1 MLSLVQSD
9 IHRVGEVWL
18 VGAGPGDPE
27 LISVRGL
34 RLIRE
39 ADVLVYDRLVSPQLL
54 QEARDDAVMLDVG
67 KRPGFHRVP
76 QHEIEALLVKHAR
89 RGCKVVRLK
98 GGDPFIFG
106 RGGEEMQTLRAAGIP
121 VHIVPGITA
130 AAACAAASGFPLTQ
144 RKVADSVCLT
154 TAHHSE
160 DGDDTDWASLAADP
174 NRTLVFYMGLA
185 SLQRIQNKLGSHGM
199 SLNTPAALI
208 ENGSYA
214 HQRTITCQLKEIEQM
229 AKQHKLQTP
238 CLLVVGNVV
247 SLAEQKSDA
256 VEPAAHQVS
265 RSRMAMGRNIAAA
278 MMLSTAPA
286 MAGAA
291 EADSI
296 AEALTQGGTSIS
308 FRARS
313 EQVDDDALARDAL
326 ANTLRTRLTY
336 RSGSWQNLSLLVEV
350 DNVSYLGDDS
360 FNSTRNGMVTR
371 PVIVDP
377 DGTDLN
383 QAALRLQRDKL
394 TLTAGRQRL
403 LRENQR
409 MIGGV
414 GWRQNEQTYDAI
426 DVAYRPA
433 EQWQLNYAWV
443 DDTQRI
449 FGPEAGVPAAS
460 LDSDHHILNARWK
473 VSPTMELAAYHIAL
487 DFDDAAALSSATTGL
502 IFNGAFDVRE
512 NLRLDYRLEA
522 AQQADAAN
530 SPVNFDVDYHHAGLG
545 ITHAGW
551 RLGWAHESL
560 GADSS
565 AGVAMQTPLA
575 TLHAFQGWADKFL
588 TTPAAGMRD
597 NQFSVSGNVAGFAM
611 QLHHHDYQSDV
622 SGLDYGKEWNIQLGR
637 AIGSRYTLTAKY
649 ARYTAEQFAQDT
661 SKFWLMAEARF

>member
-9 IHRVGEVWL
+9 IHRAGEVWL

-39 ADVLVYDRLVSPQLL
+39 ADVLVYDRLVSPRLL
-54 QEARDDAVMLDVG
+54 DEARDDAVMLDVG

-154 TAHHSE
+154 TAHHSD

-174 NRTLVFYMGLA
+174 NRTLVFYMGLG

-229 AKQHKLQTP
+229 AKQHKLKTP

-256 VEPAAHQVS
+256 VEPASHQVS
-265 RSRMAMGRNIAAA
+265 RSRMVMGRTIAAA
-278 MMLSTAPA
+278 MMLTTAPA

-291 EADSI
+291 QADSI

-336 RSGSWQNLSLLVEV
+336 RSGSWKNLSLLVEV

-383 QAALRLQRDKL
+383 QAALRLQRDQL

-426 DVAYRPA
+426 DVAYKPA

-460 LDSDHHILNARWK
+460 LDSDHHILNARWT
-473 VSPTMELAAYHIAL
+473 VSPAMELAAYHIAL

-502 IFNGAFDVRE
+502 IVNGAFDVRE

-530 SPVNFDVDYHHAGLG
+530 NPVNFDVDYHHAGLG

-551 RLGWAHESL
+551 RIGWAHESL

-588 TTPAAGMRD
+588 TTPSAGMRD
-597 NQFSVSGNVAGFAM
+597 NQFSVSGSVAGFAL
-611 QLHHHDYQSDV
+611 QLHHHDYQADG
-622 SGLDYGKEWNIQLGR
+622 SGLDYGKEWNMQIGR
-637 AIGSRYTLTAKY
+637 AIGSRYTLTAKF

>member
-54 QEARDDAVMLDVG
+54 EEARDDAVMLDVG

-106 RGGEEMQTLRAAGIP
+106 RGGEEMLTLRAAGIP
-121 VHIVPGITA
+121 VHVVPGITA

-154 TAHHSE
+154 TAHHSD

-174 NRTLVFYMGLA
+174 QRTLVFYMGLS
-185 SLQRIQNKLGSHGM
+185 SLQRIQKNLGSHGM
-199 SLNTPAALI
+199 SPDTPAALI

-214 HQRTITCQLKEIEQM
+214 HQRTITCKLKEIEQM
-229 AKQHKLQTP
+229 AKQHNLQTP
-238 CLLVVGNVV
+238 CLLVVGKVIT
-247 SLAEQKSDA
+247 LAQQARAA
-256 VEPAAHQVS
+256 VEQASHQVS
-265 RSRMAMGRNIAAA
+265 RSKMALGRNVAAA
-278 MMLSTAPA
+278 MMLTTAPA
-286 MAGAA
+286 LAGAA
-291 EADSI
+291 DSDSV
-296 AEALTQGGTSIS
+296 AEALAQGSTSIS

-313 EQVDDDALARDAL
+313 EQVDDDALPRDAV

-336 RSGSWQNLSLLVEV
+336 RSGSWQSLSLLVEV

-360 FNSTRNGMVTR
+360 FNNTRNGMIMR

-383 QAALRLQRDKL
+383 QAALRLERDRL
-394 TLTAGRQRL
+394 TVTAGRQRL

-426 DVAYRPA
+426 DVAYKPA
-433 EQWQLNYAWV
+433 EQVQLNYAWV

-449 FGPEAGVPAAS
+449 FGPESGVPAAS
-460 LDSDHHILNARWK
+460 LDSDHHILNARWT
-473 VSPTMELAAYHIAL
+473 VSPAIDVAAYHIAL

-502 IFNGAFDVRE
+502 IVSGAFDARE
-512 NLRLDYRLEA
+512 NLRLDYRAEV
-522 AQQADAAN
+522 AQQTDAAN
-530 SPVNFDVDYHHAGLG
+530 NPASFDVNYHHAGLG
-545 ITHAGW
+545 LTHAGW
-551 RLGWAHESL
+551 RIGWAHESL

-588 TTPAAGMRD
+588 TTPTAGMRD
-597 NQFSVSGNVAGFAM
+597 NQFSVSGVVAGFAL
-611 QLHHHDYQSDV
+611 QLHHHDYQADV

-637 AIGSRYTLTAKY
+637 AIGPRYTLTAKY
-649 ARYTAEQFAQDT
+649 ARYTAEQFARDT